1 MNRTLAIILLSSAI
15 CSIPVSASQLIWEG
29 GNRSVISIVPSNA
42 TGLAEICVAYGMEGR
57 SVSFPASSAENVK
70 WYRYSNLGAG
80 FAEEVSGAVFADGLS
95 TLGNIEGDMG
105 YVVETAGKQYCFW
118 VVDYLRHPFSVNSI
132 SESPDRDC
140 GFMGLDVDGT
150 GAEILYYG
158 INGRRFT
165 LDRGISLAYR
175 TLVPDVENMTFVETA
190 REKSLEFLESPL
202 RLEGVLCPTDF
213 VITGDRFLQEW
224 GDAVQYTSPVI
235 QPYSVSAIT
244 SAVQTERENDNEVN
258 PGAGD
263 ASFGGSA
270 PCEVSFEAAVTDGAL
285 FREWQLSRFE
295 DFDVVNLSFQ
305 ELKFDYTFTEEGTT
319 YVRFVCANSDGSCE
333 FHSDIYTVAVGASS
347 LKCPNAFSPNGD
359 GINDE
364 WKVSYSGIVGFECS
378 IFDRYGHKMISF
390 SDPSQGWDG
399 RHNGKNVPSG
409 AYYYVIKA
417 RGADGKDY
425 KLSGDINIVNYR
437 K

>member
-1 MNRTLAIILLSSAI
+1 MWLRPPEAIL
-15 CSIPVSASQLIWEG
+15 
-29 GNRSVISIVPSNA
+29 
-42 TGLAEICVAYGMEGR
+42 
-57 SVSFPASSAENVK
+57 
-70 WYRYSNLGAG
+70 
-80 FAEEVSGAVFADGLS
+80 
-95 TLGNIEGDMG
+95 
-105 YVVETAGKQYCFW
+105 FW

-258 PGAGD
+258 PGA
-263 ASFGGSA
+263 
-270 PCEVSFEAAVTDGAL
+270 ETHRLEAL
-285 FREWQLSRFE
+285 LP
-295 DFDVVNLSFQ
+295 
-305 ELKFDYTFTEEGTT
+305 
-319 YVRFVCANSDGSCE
+319 VRFLLRLLSPTALYSGNGSCRG
-333 FHSDIYTVAVGASS
+333 SRILMS
-347 LKCPNAFSPNGD
+347 L
-359 GINDE
+359 I
-364 WKVSYSGIVGFECS
+364 
-378 IFDRYGHKMISF
+378 
-390 SDPSQGWDG
+390 
-399 RHNGKNVPSG
+399 
-409 AYYYVIKA
+409 
-417 RGADGKDY
+417 
-425 KLSGDINIVNYR
+425 
-437 K
+437 